1 MRVVV
6 DTNVLVS
13 GLLSPYGPPS
23 RIVHLIASGV
33 VTLCVDA
40 RIMTEYADVLS
51 RPRFAFSRED
61 IRVLLDQIKTSGLVV
76 AADPLPSAL
85 PDPTDEPFLEVA
97 FAGQAVCLITGNLKD
112 FPAAARKGLAVRAPR
127 EFLDLY
133 QKQTTVRARK
143 RR

>member
-1 MRVVV
+1 VRVVV

-23 RIVHLIASGV
+23 RIVHMIASGAL
-33 VTLCVDA
+33 TLCIDA

-51 RPRFAFSRED
+51 RPRFAFPRED
-61 IRVLLDQIKTSGLVV
+61 IQALLDQIKASGLVV

-85 PDPTDEPFLEVA
+85 PDSTDEPFLEVA
-97 FAGQAVCLITGNLKD
+97 FAGQVACLITGNLKD
-112 FPAAARKGLAVRAPR
+112 FPAAARKGLNVRAPSD
-127 EFLDLY
+127 FLDLY
-133 QKQTTVRARK
+133 QKQKTARAKK